1 MVSHEEVT
9 WPFASSRRR
18 ARYTAA
24 LSTPAWVTANLSLA
38 DDLVAVG
45 FAQSSERE
53 EHNRLTEAIQIPH
66 LAGAGG
72 PVWMSPVAV
81 TLLIPHVR
89 YL

>member
-1 MVSHEEVT
+1 
-9 WPFASSRRR
+9 
-18 ARYTAA
+18 
-24 LSTPAWVTANLSLA
+24 
-38 DDLVAVG
+38 VG

-72 PVWMSPVAV
+72 PVWMSSVAV
-81 TLLIPHVR
+81 SLSVPHVC

>member
-1 MVSHEEVT
+1 MAVRLQPTEGAVHCG
-9 WPFASSRRR
+9 AIH
-18 ARYTAA
+18 ARVGDRE
-24 LSTPAWVTANLSLA
+24 LLSLA

-81 TLLIPHVR
+81 SVLIPHVR